1 MKKPYE
7 PRDNWEELRQQLIG
21 LGEGSF
27 RKSHYP
33 ELQQRLAELERFRAL
48 LDHSNDAIFL
58 VRIPSGQI
66 VDINQAACEQLG
78 LGRDEI
84 LAQNFDDLLRFPG
97 IIRMSRPGG
106 RELLSTFLHAGRDN
120 EIPVE
125 ITLGQVSFSGTEYL
139 VAVVRD
145 ISRRLKAKRELESH
159 QILLSSVL
167 DHTDNAFLALDEQRR
182 VIYYNEE
189 YLRLY
194 PFGREFMDSRP
205 GVADLIRRACEIG
218 LYPWDQVDQLID
230 RRIRNLE
237 SLGSANLIET
247 PRQDGLLLE
256 GFASKLP
263 GGGYLLTF
271 RDVTER
277 KRAEE
282 ALRESEQRFRSVFE
296 TGPAGILTLS
306 PEGEI
311 LQANPAFCQ
320 FVGYSRDELMHLPI
334 SRITYFDDRE
344 KTERYYRAVV
354 QGKRSSVNYEK
365 RYVRADGTVIW
376 GHATVACVLD
386 AQSRPRYCIGMVQDI
401 TDRKR
406 AEEALRE
413 SEERFRSIFENAA
426 AGMGVISARGGFL
439 QVNSALCRFL
449 GYPREQLLKMNVFD
463 VTRPADM
470 EMVETLFE
478 EVRRGRRHVFNFE
491 RRYLRQD
498 GTTVW
503 GQTTSAWLL
512 DEGFRPSYAVML
524 VQDITERKQA
534 VAGLQ
539 RALRETEDAR
549 REIDA
554 ILKSVADA
562 LVVTDHAGRITLM
575 NRAAEE
581 LFGLEVS
588 RAIGRPLDTFI
599 KERMGGG
606 KTLPPLATTRNSEPV
621 ELELTDDIA
630 GSPRFLQA
638 RVSTIFALDGRT
650 TGVVILFR
658 DVTREREIDRMK
670 TDFISTAAHELR
682 TPLTSILGFSQVLL
696 SQPDLSAGERE
707 EFLRYINDKGT
718 VLADIVKEL
727 LDIARIESGQGLS
740 LNSYPFPP
748 GEMVGLMEP
757 LIKATGGQHHFEVNL
772 TGGDIRLLAD
782 RSKIGQVL
790 ENLLSNA
797 IKYSPAG
804 GPIRIDGCADGSYY
818 RISVTDQGIGM
829 TAEQVH
835 RVFDKFFRADVSNTA
850 IGGVGL
856 GMSIVK
862 HIVEAHGGGIA
873 VESEPGK
880 GTRVSFTLPLA
891 TANLATSEPDR
902 KSNSDDHPDRR

>member
-1 MKKPYE
+1 M
-7 PRDNWEELRQQLIG
+7 
-21 LGEGSF
+21 
-27 RKSHYP
+27 
-33 ELQQRLAELERFRAL
+33 
-48 LDHSNDAIFL
+48 
-58 VRIPSGQI
+58 
-66 VDINQAACEQLG
+66 
-78 LGRDEI
+78 
-84 LAQNFDDLLRFPG
+84 
-97 IIRMSRPGG
+97 
-106 RELLSTFLHAGRDN
+106 
-120 EIPVE
+120 
-125 ITLGQVSFSGTEYL
+125 
-139 VAVVRD
+139 
-145 ISRRLKAKRELESH
+145 
-159 QILLSSVL
+159 
-167 DHTDNAFLALDEQRR
+167 
-182 VIYYNEE
+182 
-189 YLRLY
+189 
-194 PFGREFMDSRP
+194 
-205 GVADLIRRACEIG
+205 
-218 LYPWDQVDQLID
+218 
-230 RRIRNLE
+230 
-237 SLGSANLIET
+237 
-247 PRQDGLLLE
+247 
-256 GFASKLP
+256 
-263 GGGYLLTF
+263 
-271 RDVTER
+271 
-277 KRAEE
+277 
-282 ALRESEQRFRSVFE
+282 
-296 TGPAGILTLS
+296 
-306 PEGEI
+306 
-311 LQANPAFCQ
+311 
-320 FVGYSRDELMHLPI
+320 
-334 SRITYFDDRE
+334 
-344 KTERYYRAVV
+344 
-354 QGKRSSVNYEK
+354 
-365 RYVRADGTVIW
+365 
-376 GHATVACVLD
+376 
-386 AQSRPRYCIGMVQDI
+386 
-401 TDRKR
+401 
-406 AEEALRE
+406 
-413 SEERFRSIFENAA
+413 
-426 AGMGVISARGGFL
+426 
-439 QVNSALCRFL
+439 
-449 GYPREQLLKMNVFD
+449 
-463 VTRPADM
+463 
-470 EMVETLFE
+470 
-478 EVRRGRRHVFNFE
+478 
-491 RRYLRQD
+491 
-498 GTTVW
+498 
-503 GQTTSAWLL
+503 
-512 DEGFRPSYAVML
+512 
-524 VQDITERKQA
+524 
-534 VAGLQ
+534 
-539 RALRETEDAR
+539 
-549 REIDA
+549 
-554 ILKSVADA
+554 
-562 LVVTDHAGRITLM
+562 
-575 NRAAEE
+575 
-581 LFGLEVS
+581 
-588 RAIGRPLDTFI
+588 
-599 KERMGGG
+599 
-606 KTLPPLATTRNSEPV
+606 